1 MSYHPI
7 MGITIFIIF
16 LILAFLLGKNFS
28 ITKKKKDNVIALKK
42 KKLAAVSI
50 SPDATWLN

>member
-28 ITKKKKDNVIALKK
+28 ITKKKKDNVISLKK